1 MPLKLYRRKGVYYC
15 RGTVGPTG
23 KRRRINLSLHTED
36 KDIAARQAAEFET
49 SYWKGHFDGPEAIL
63 TFARA
68 AQIYRAAG
76 KSTTFLEPIEKY
88 LGQTLVRDISEGTIQ
103 LMAKDLYPN
112 VANASLNRLAIVPTL
127 AVINHAARS
136 KLCSRL
142 TVERY
147 PEDAKI
153 KDPATLDW
161 VTKFRGAAKP
171 HLGAMVLF
179 MYLTGARPG
188 EAIDLQW
195 ADLDLQR
202 GTALIRESKVSKERI
217 AHLPA
222 VLVAALANL
231 KRVEGRGVFIYGRLG
246 SCKEAWA
253 TACKKAGIKRLT
265 PHCCRHGFATGLL
278 RRGVDVVTVAWLG
291 GWRDAAQVLKTYGH
305 AIKNPKL
312 TDLLTGPELPH
323 YAEAGPQSAHTD
335 EVMSKKEAAAVA

>member
-23 KRRRINLSLHTED
+23 KRRRYNVSLHTSD
-36 KDIAARQAAEFET
+36 KDIAARQVAEIE
-49 SYWKGHFDGPEAIL
+49 SGHWKGHFDGPEAIL

-88 LGQTLVRDISEGTIQ
+88 LGATLVKDISEGTVQ

-112 VANASLNRLAIVPTL
+112 VGNASLNRLVIVPTI

-147 PEDAKI
+147 EEDAKV
-153 KDPATLDW
+153 KEPATLEW
-161 VTKFRGAAKP
+161 VTKFRAAAKP

-188 EAIDLQW
+188 EAVAVQW
-195 ADLDLQR
+195 DDDVDLDKR
-202 GTALIRESKVSKERI
+202 TVLIRETKLSKERVG
-217 AHLPA
+217 APAGLPGRRPRQPEA
-222 VLVAALANL
+222 VD
-231 KRVEGRGVFIYGRLG
+231 GRGVFVYGRL
-246 SCKEAWA
+246 SSLKDSWK
-253 TACKKAGIKRLT
+253 TACKKAGIKLLT

-291 GWRDAAQVLKTYGH
+291 GWADAGQVLKTYGH

-312 TDLLTGPELPH
+312 TDLLTGPELAH
-323 YAEAGPQSAHTD
+323 YAEAPEENKVTAT
-335 EVMSKKEAAAVA
+335 A

>member
-1 MPLKLYRRKGVYYC
+1 MPLKLYRRKGIYYC

-23 KRRRINLSLHTED
+23 KRRRYNVSLHTTD
-36 KDIAARQAAEFET
+36 KDIAARQVAEIE
-49 SYWKGHFDGPEAIL
+49 SGHWKGHFDGPEAIL

-88 LGQTLVRDISEGTIQ
+88 LGGTLVKDISEGTVQ

-112 VANASLNRLAIVPTL
+112 VGNASLNRLVIVPTI

-142 TVERY
+142 MVQRY
-147 PEDAKI
+147 EEDAKV
-153 KDPATLDW
+153 KEPATLEW
-161 VTKFRGAAKP
+161 VTRFRATAKP

-188 EAIDLQW
+188 EAVAVQW
-195 ADLDLQR
+195 DDVDLDKR
-202 GTALIRESKVSKERI
+202 TVLIRETKLSKERV

-222 VLVAALANL
+222 ALVVALANL
-231 KRVEGRGVFIYGRLG
+231 KRIEGRGVFIYGRL
-246 SCKEAWA
+246 SSLKDAWA
-253 TACKKAGIKRLT
+253 TACTKAGIKRLT

-291 GWRDAAQVLKTYGH
+291 GWKSAEQVLKTYGH

-312 TDLLTGPELPH
+312 TDLLTGPELAI
-323 YAEAGPQSAHTD
+323 YAKLMHQVCTTRG
-335 EVMSKKEAAAVA
+335 

>member
-1 MPLKLYRRKGVYYC
+1 MPLKLYRRKGIYYC

-36 KDIAARQAAEFET
+36 KDIAARQATELE
-49 SYWKGHFDGPEAIL
+49 SGYWKGHFDGPEAIL

-76 KSTTFLEPIEKY
+76 KSTTFLDPVEKY

-112 VANASLNRLAIVPTL
+112 VANASLNRLVIVPTM

-147 PEDAKI
+147 EEDSKV
-153 KDPATLDW
+153 KEPATLEW
-161 VTKFRGAAKP
+161 VTKFRAAAKP

-179 MYLTGARPG
+179 MWFTGARPG
-188 EAIDLQW
+188 ETVAVQW
-195 ADLDLQR
+195 DDLDLQR
-202 GTALIRESKVSKERI
+202 ATVLIRESKASKERR

-222 VLVAALANL
+222 ALVAALANL
-231 KRVEGRGVFIYGRLG
+231 QRVEGRGVFIYGRL
-246 SCKEAWA
+246 SSLKDSWA
-253 TACKKAGIKRLT
+253 TACEKAGIKRLT

-291 GWRDAAQVLKTYGH
+291 GWKSAEQVLKTYGH

-312 TDLLTGPELPH
+312 TDLLSGPELAH
-323 YAEAGPQSAHTD
+323 YAD
-335 EVMSKKEAAAVA
+335 ETPETKVTATA